1 MTGAIRSGR
10 VTVAANGKKT
20 VILGKFSAAHMAMY
34 RFTNGGKDGTAVTIN
49 ELNAN
54 GTLTAMH
61 TLAWGDSVDVAVADK
76 SIVVAAGANE
86 AEVVFDFLG
95 LT

>member
-10 VTVAANGKKT
+10 VSVVASGNKT

-49 ELNAN
+49 ERLAN
-54 GTLTAMH
+54 GTLSPLH
-61 TLAWGDSVDVAVADK
+61 TLEWGDSVDVAVSDK
-76 SIVVAAGANE
+76 SIVVQAGAKD

>member
-10 VTVAANGKKT
+10 VSVAANGKKT

-49 ELNAN
+49 ELNNN
-54 GTLTAMH
+54 GSLTVLH
-61 TLAWGDSVDVAVADK
+61 SLEWGDSVDIAVADK
-76 SIVVAAGANE
+76 SIVVQAGAND

>member
-10 VTVAANGKKT
+10 VTVAATGNKV

-34 RFTNGGKDGTAVTIN
+34 RFTNGGKDGTAVTIH
-49 ELNAN
+49 EANA
-54 GTLTAMH
+54 TSPPMH
-61 TLAWGDSVDVAVADK
+61 TLAWGDSVDVAVGDK
-76 SIVVAAGANE
+76 SIIIKAGAKE

-95 LT
+95 LA